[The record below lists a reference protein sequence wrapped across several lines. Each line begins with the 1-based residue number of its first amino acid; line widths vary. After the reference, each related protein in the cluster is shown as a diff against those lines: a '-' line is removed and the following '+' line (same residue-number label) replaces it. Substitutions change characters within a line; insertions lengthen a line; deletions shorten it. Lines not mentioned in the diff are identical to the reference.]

1 MSAGGSKKEVNT
13 QTVGTVLQETDL
25 DAVIP
30 QQGEPLKSA
39 LKQSAGEVTAT
50 GAPKETDIGKD
61 EVNAQEDG
69 AKDHADP
76 VPEDLDQ

>member
-1 MSAGGSKKEVNT
+1 MSGGGSKKEVNT

-30 QQGEPLKSA
+30 RGDSQLKSA
-39 LKQSAGEVTAT
+39 LKQGAGEATAT

-61 EVNAQEDG
+61 EVTAQEDG
-69 AKDHADP
+69 AKDHE
-76 VPEDLDQ
+76 VPEDHEQ